1 MSADPG
7 RAVSESDWSALA
19 KAVSGRV
26 LRPGDPGFGP
36 ASTPFNERFAAVT
49 PAGVVTVADTA
60 DIRTAIRWAR
70 SVGIHAVARC
80 GGHSYAGNSVS
91 TGLVIDL
98 SRLNTVTVDAS
109 TGLVR
114 VGGGATMADI
124 YAAIQPYEMAYALGN
139 GATVGIAGLTL
150 GGGYGATSRVHGL
163 TADALVET
171 TVLTA
176 DGELLRCDANENP
189 DLFWACRGGGGGNFG
204 INTSFTFQ
212 AQPVSNCATYRLLFG
227 RSAAEQVF
235 TCAQQIVRSAPDEF
249 AARTGISTTGSDPI
263 VSVIGQYLGPATEL
277 REILDPLLSLAVPHR
292 ADIRDRTYWEAK
304 DDLLHE
310 TAGGAFA
317 ARTSILTEPL
327 PEAGIETMLA
337 LIDVWPGSGNPDG
350 GGAALFSWGGAVNRV
365 GVRETAF
372 PHRDAMFLLA
382 LDTSWLTSDSA
393 STVERNLSWLADLAE
408 ALAPYGNG
416 HSYLN
421 FTDPDLESWRAAYYG
436 VNYPRLVEV
445 KRRHDPH
452 RFFTVTQGIDT

>member
-189 DLFWACRGGGGGNFG
+189 DLFWACRGGAGA
-204 INTSFTFQ
+204 TSGSTPRSPSRPSRCRTARRTGCCSAGQ
-212 AQPVSNCATYRLLFG
+212 RRNRSSRAPSRSYG
-227 RSAAEQVF
+227 RHRTSS
-235 TCAQQIVRSAPDEF
+235 RPGPGSAP
-249 AARTGISTTGSDPI
+249 P
-263 VSVIGQYLGPATEL
+263 GPTPSC
-277 REILDPLLSLAVPHR
+277 R
-292 ADIRDRTYWEAK
+292 
-304 DDLLHE
+304 
-310 TAGGAFA
+310 
-317 ARTSILTEPL
+317 
-327 PEAGIETMLA
+327 
-337 LIDVWPGSGNPDG
+337 
-350 GGAALFSWGGAVNRV
+350 
-365 GVRETAF
+365 
-372 PHRDAMFLLA
+372 
-382 LDTSWLTSDSA
+382 
-393 STVERNLSWLADLAE
+393 
-408 ALAPYGNG
+408 
-416 HSYLN
+416 
-421 FTDPDLESWRAAYYG
+421 
-436 VNYPRLVEV
+436 
-445 KRRHDPH
+445 
-452 RFFTVTQGIDT
+452 